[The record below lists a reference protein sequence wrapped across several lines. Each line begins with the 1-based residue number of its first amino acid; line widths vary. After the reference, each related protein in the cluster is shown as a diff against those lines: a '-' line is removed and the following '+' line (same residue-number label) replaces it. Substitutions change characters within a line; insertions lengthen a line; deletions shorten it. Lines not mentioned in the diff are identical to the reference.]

1 MNYTKL
7 INKIVVEKNRISY
20 FVHAFGVEYLNEI
33 IHALN
38 YEDML
43 EICKILGKVNDKLCC
58 HYCDDEDIYSFQF
71 RDYADFELKEISNKV
86 FKMLRYDEDDNSI
99 ETQECWISIFFIK
112 EFWEF
117 CEKFLNDLNKQKN
130 ENENEDEEN
139 MYNETTET
147 KEEILS
153 IHDIYKIIT
162 DSEGFEKIIE
172 GMEDIGFTDE
182 TIYEVILNLVKRL
195 N

>member
-33 IHALN
+33 IHTLN

>member
-38 YEDML
+38 YEDIL

-99 ETQECWISIFFIK
+99 ETQECWTSIFFIK

-130 ENENEDEEN
+130 ENENENEEN
-139 MYNETTET
+139 MYNKTTET
-147 KEEILS
+147 KEEFLS

-182 TIYEVILNLVKRL
+182 VILNLVKRL

>member
-43 EICKILGKVNDKLCC
+43 DICKILGNVNDKLCC

-99 ETQECWISIFFIK
+99 ETQECWIPIFLIK

>member
-1 MNYTKL
+1 M
-7 INKIVVEKNRISY
+7 
-20 FVHAFGVEYLNEI
+20 F
-33 IHALN
+33 
-38 YEDML
+38 
-43 EICKILGKVNDKLCC
+43 
-58 HYCDDEDIYSFQF
+58 HYYDDEDIYSFQF

-99 ETQECWISIFFIK
+99 ETQECWIPIFIIK

-130 ENENEDEEN
+130 ENENENEEN
-139 MYNETTET
+139 MYNETIET

>member
-43 EICKILGKVNDKLCC
+43 EICKILGNVNDKLCC
-58 HYCDDEDIYSFQF
+58 HYCNDENIYSFQF

-99 ETQECWISIFFIK
+99 ETQECWTSIFFIK

-172 GMEDIGFTDE
+172 GMEDIGFTNE

>member
-7 INKIVVEKNRISY
+7 INKIVVDKNRISY
-20 FVHAFGVEYLNEI
+20 FVHAFGVEYLNKI
-33 IHALN
+33 IHTLN

-43 EICKILGKVNDKLCC
+43 EICKILGNVNDKLCC
-58 HYCDDEDIYSFQF
+58 HYCNDEDIYSFQF

-99 ETQECWISIFFIK
+99 ETQECWTPIFLIK

-147 KEEILS
+147 EEEILS
-153 IHDIYKIIT
+153 IHDIHKIIT

-182 TIYEVILNLVKRL
+182 TIYKVILNLVKRL